1 MQWMT
6 YAAIAVDIT
15 GGGGLIIWGGN
26 RPNDEQLLLRELT
39 A

>member
-15 GGGGLIIWGGN
+15 GGGG
-26 RPNDEQLLLRELT
+26 
-39 A
+39 